1 MNRALLTGM
10 SGTGKSSVIRELRRR
25 GWPAIDMDEP
35 GWSARDP
42 AGNQLWRAEPLAAA
56 IRADDAGRLVVSG
69 CAGNQMAF
77 YPRFRHIILLSAPAD
92 ALMARIEARQDNP
105 YGKRPAEWAEVL
117 DHLAWVEPLLRRRAT
132 HEIVTTMPLDDVLA
146 RVLSIISP
154 PGAG

>member
-35 GWSARDP
+35 GWSVRDA
-42 AGNQLWRAEPLAAA
+42 AGNRLWRDERLAEA
-56 IRADDAGRLVVSG
+56 IRADDKERLIVSG
-69 CAGNQMAF
+69 CAENQVEF
-77 YPRFRHIILLSAPAD
+77 YPQFRHIILLSAPAEI
-92 ALMARIEARQDNP
+92 LRARIVARSDNP

-132 HEIVTTMPLDDVLA
+132 HEIVTTMPLEDVLT

-154 PGAG
+154 LDAG